1 MVLVKSDVAQ
11 TKWISNDRF
20 NDIPQDHMARFLVD
34 FIDEF
39 LIDEIDEKLDK
50 KHGRPIFPKKTLLK
64 ILVYAEINRA
74 SSTEE
79 IADLVRNHHYYHF
92 VAEDLKPSARTLR
105 RFKDEYGFLF
115 DFVLH
120 STIIKAKN
128 DNITDFDHI
137 AVDGTIA
144 RSNNSNYNIIKL
156 EEIELLLNLLKL
168 KSKEIDQYLKD
179 KNREKLR
186 RSAYNLLKNKNQS
199 VDEKIDMLNKLKDIL
214 LESGQTSVGLSDYDA
229 RWMNN
234 KKNQKELSFNVQG
247 SADYKSGLILVLN
260 ATQDPTDRNQLIP
273 QINNIKKVLGE
284 YPTIISADY
293 GFRTHENL
301 KYLKSKGID
310 GYIPNQKQSRENKGK
325 KTSNPYHKDYFIY
338 DEEIDVYIC
347 PENQV
352 LPFRREYT
360 YKKKPRRLYYTDKCK
375 ICPVK
380 EKCTQS
386 NYRII
391 SEFGNDIEKE
401 MNKKMHSEHG
411 KNEYSK
417 RMKTIEPIFGV
428 LKKQHNLNEMDE
440 HGLEKIQTELNLMAV
455 AYNLKQLHAHKM
467 KDEKQKNK
475 NLEEF
480 KKDIQTRF
488 PNGKLKLEIINKK

>member
-1 MVLVKSDVAQ
+1 MVLVKSDVVQ

-20 NDIPQDHMARFLVD
+20 NDIPQDHMTRFLVD

-39 LIDEIDEKLDK
+39 LIEEIDEKLEEK
-50 KHGRPIFPKKTLLK
+50 LGRPIFPKKTLLK
-64 ILVYAEINRA
+64 ILIYGEINRV

-92 VAEDLKPSARTLR
+92 VADDLKPSARTLR

-115 DFVLH
+115 EFILH
-120 STIIKAKN
+120 STITKAKK
-128 DNITDFDHI
+128 DDITDFNHI
-137 AVDGTIA
+137 SIDGTIA

-156 EEIELLLNLLKL
+156 NEIDLLLDLLKL
-168 KSKEIDQYLKD
+168 KQKEIDEYLKD
-179 KNREKLR
+179 KNSVKLR
-186 RSAYNLLKNKNQS
+186 RSAYKLLKNKNQT
-199 VDEKIDMLNKLKDIL
+199 VDEKIDMLNKLKEIL
-214 LESGQTSVGLSDYDA
+214 LESGQSSVGLSDCDA

-234 KKNQKELSFNVQG
+234 KKNQKELSFNIQG

-273 QINNIKKVLGE
+273 QIENIKEVLSE

-293 GFRTHENL
+293 GFRTHKNL
-301 KYLKSKGID
+301 EYLKSKEID

-325 KTSNPYHKDYFIY
+325 KSSNPYHKDYFLY
-338 DEEIDVYIC
+338 DEEIDAYIC

-352 LPFRREYT
+352 LSFQREYI

-380 EKCTQS
+380 EKCTKS

-391 SEFGNDIEKE
+391 SEFGNDVEKE
-401 MNKKMHSEHG
+401 MNKKMYSKHG
-411 KNEYSK
+411 KKEYSK

-440 HGLEKIQTELNLMAV
+440 HGIEKIQTELNLMAV
-455 AYNLKQLHAHKM
+455 AYNLKQLYSHKM
-467 KDEKQKNK
+467 KDEKQKKK

-488 PNGKLKLEIINKK
+488 PNGKLKLDIINKK